1 MKAGILRFSV
11 FVFILFSCELSR
23 LHAQGSDSDST
34 PWEKGSIQ
42 FAGLIATFHSDLT
55 FGIKG
60 GGNASINAEDRLG
73 LDSSLGVFRADAFYR
88 PGQSRR
94 NQLDFTYASYDR
106 DGSATLSQP
115 LTVGNRTYPIGA
127 QVDPVLNFDLIRG
140 TYSYAFVQ
148 NERVRLALGLGVY
161 VIPLRYGLEVQ
172 TRSEHSAVEGGDSI
186 LPLPALAL
194 RAEVQLYP
202 KLFLKT
208 SLDGMYLEISDFK
221 GYIVDLNVGLEYRAW
236 KHFGFGLGYNF
247 VNADVEGEGA
257 NSKYPG
263 VNFVGDVNVRLSGL
277 LLYAKVSF

>member
-1 MKAGILRFSV
+1 MKAGILGFSV
-11 FVFILFSCELSR
+11 FVFVLFSSELSR
-23 LHAQGSDSDST
+23 LRAQCFDSDST

-42 FAGLIATFHSDLT
+42 FSGLIATFQSDLT

-60 GGNASINAEDRLG
+60 GRNASINAEDVLG
-73 LDSSLGVFRADAFYR
+73 LDSSLGAFRADAFYR

-94 NQLDFTYASYDR
+94 NQFDFTYASYDR
-106 DGSATLSQP
+106 DGSATLSQA
-115 LTVGNRTYPIGA
+115 LTAGDRTYPIGA
-127 QVDPVLNFDLIRG
+127 RVQPVLNFDLIRG
-140 TYSYAFVQ
+140 TYSYAIVQ
-148 NERVRLALGLGVY
+148 NERVRVALGLGVY
-161 VIPLRYGLEVQ
+161 VLPLRYGLDVQ
-172 TRSEHSAVEGGDSI
+172 TQSARSAVEGGDTI

-208 SLDGMYLEISDFK
+208 SIDGMYLEVSNFK
-221 GYIVDLNVGLEYRAW
+221 GSIVDLNVGLEYRAW

-277 LLYAKVSF
+277 LFYGKLSF